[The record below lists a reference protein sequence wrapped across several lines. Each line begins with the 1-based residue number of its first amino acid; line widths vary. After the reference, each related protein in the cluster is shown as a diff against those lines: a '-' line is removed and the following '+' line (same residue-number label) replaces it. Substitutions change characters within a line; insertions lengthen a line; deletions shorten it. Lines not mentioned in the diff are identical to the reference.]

1 MDFRVFIVMIVV
13 SALVLSC
20 NRANAMPEKWMCVI
34 FPSSGERTVKEMS
47 SLEECLLW
55 RHQQYY
61 SPQYPIAAGPVVIS
75 CEPYWEA

>member
-1 MDFRVFIVMIVV
+1 MDFRYFLAIVLA
-13 SALVLSC
+13 SALLLSC
-20 NRANAMPEKWMCVI
+20 CDARAMPEKWMCVI
-34 FPSSGERTVKEMS
+34 LPSVGERTMKEMS